1 MTTATDTFG
10 QWLAQARVSEP
21 RLTPS
26 QRGLLEAVFQ
36 FRERCGTDYFSTR
49 LLSHFL
55 LHCDCGL
62 PVAAIARL
70 LGLSRPTASGQQGL
84 SSKEVVQSAH
94 HRLAGRPYG
103 KLLPRYAGPIAGF
116 LFTNPRASRYDVL
129 DFIARTWNIRVSTV
143 ALHHFLKKYGLD
155 PATRAAKAPLPA
167 APAGPGRPAEPVAPA
182 PPQPVLTIA
191 AGQPLPA
198 TAPPFSPHAPST
210 LVPSC

>member
-1 MTTATDTFG
+1 MTTATDPFG

-26 QRGLLEAVFQ
+26 QRGVLEAVFQ
-36 FRERCGTDYFSTR
+36 FRQRCGTDYFSTR

-62 PVAAIARL
+62 PVAAVARVM
-70 LGLSRPTASGQQGL
+70 GRSRPTASSQQGL

-116 LFTNPRASRYDVL
+116 LFAHPRASRYDVL
-129 DFIARTWNIRVSTV
+129 EFIGRTWNVHVSTV

-155 PATRAAKAPLPA
+155 PASRAAPTLLPA
-167 APAGPGRPAEPVAPA
+167 TPIGAAEPVMPGPA
-182 PPQPVLTIA
+182 QPVLTIA
-191 AGQPLPA
+191 AGQPLPP
-198 TAPPFSPHAPST
+198 TPPPFSPHAPST
-210 LVPSC
+210 PAPSC